1 MSEITLFG
9 SLVNALHAVRHD
21 YNEQLKSIAQ
31 YEAFLLVESSTQKVA
46 ETLNGLVNSPKTSM
60 AAEVI
65 STLELA
71 KTKFKEHL
79 TSVPEYR
86 ALLAIDKLISDV
98 SIDLGVQPAPET
110 VLAADQ
116 SEAISHETA
125 SMQPEPEQAASASEG
140 TVAPPEAAEIAS
152 TQAITAQHE
161 TDLPVSALE
170 PTIAQPEPAEIAP
183 THPTVAAQPEAD
195 QAVSASTDDAVSASG
210 HALTQPVTTEI
221 ALAQPTAAEQNE
233 PSGTMSSADSSQAP
247 IEDLPSIT
255 EPPPTP
261 FGDGSEKA
269 A

>member
-1 MSEITLFG
+1 MSEITSLG
-9 SLVNALHAVRHD
+9 NLVNALVAVRRD

-31 YEAFLLVESSTQKVA
+31 YEAFLLVESSTQRVA
-46 ETLNGLVNSPKTSM
+46 DTFNGLVDSSKTSM

-110 VLAADQ
+110 VLPAEKPEAA
-116 SEAISHETA
+116 SHEIA
-125 SMQPEPEQAASASEG
+125 SIQPEPEQAKSTSEAQ
-140 TVAPPEAAEIAS
+140 VATPEAAEVAS
-152 TQAITAQHE
+152 TQAITAHHE
-161 TDLPVSALE
+161 TDLPVAVLE
-170 PTIAQPEPAEIAP
+170 PAIAQPESAEIAP
-183 THPTVAAQPEAD
+183 TREAVAAQPEPD
-195 QAVSASTDDAVSASG
+195 QAVSAPG
-210 HALTQPVTTEI
+210 HAVAQPVTEEI
-221 ALAQPTAAEQNE
+221 ASAQPTATEQNE
-233 PSGTMSSADSSQAP
+233 PSGTVSLADSSQAP
-247 IEDLPSIT
+247 TEDLPSIT

-261 FGDGSEKA
+261 FGEGSEKA

>member
-46 ETLNGLVNSPKTSM
+46 ETLDGLVNSPKTSM

-98 SIDLGVQPAPET
+98 SIDLGGQPTPET
-110 VLAADQ
+110 VLPADEP
-116 SEAISHETA
+116 EALSHEIA
-125 SMQPEPEQAASASEG
+125 SMQPVPEQAASASEA
-140 TVAPPEAAEIAS
+140 TVAPLESTEIAS
-152 TQAITAQHE
+152 TQAIAAQHE

-170 PTIAQPEPAEIAP
+170 PTIAQPESTEIAP
-183 THPTVAAQPEAD
+183 THLTVAVQPEPD
-195 QAVSASTDDAVSASG
+195 QSASADHAVSASG
-210 HALTQPVTTEI
+210 HAVTQQVTDEI
-221 ALAQPTAAEQNE
+221 ALAQPTASEQNE

-247 IEDLPSIT
+247 VEDRPPIT

-261 FGDGSEKA
+261 FGEGSEKA